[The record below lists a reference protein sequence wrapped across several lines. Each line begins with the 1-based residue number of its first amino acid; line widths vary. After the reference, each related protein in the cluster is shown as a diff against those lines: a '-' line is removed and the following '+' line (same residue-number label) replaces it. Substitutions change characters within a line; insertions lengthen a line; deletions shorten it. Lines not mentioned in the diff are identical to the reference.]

1 MENLD
6 NFLPNSNLL
15 DEDLFEQLDSQ
26 LENPKVCNVGI
37 IGENGSGKSS
47 FIQSFFNWRENK
59 RNDYDYIIRL
69 KNLKTKDSFTYDVK
83 KDKKTFYLKN
93 KKTGDCFNYKSKVK
107 TDDLKS
113 EKNIIFITLANLGNC
128 CKNTSEMLENCIIDS
143 VKLFL

>member
-59 RNDYDYIIRL
+59 RNDYDYIIQL

-83 KDKKTFYLKN
+83 KR
-93 KKTGDCFNYKSKVK
+93 
-107 TDDLKS
+107 
-113 EKNIIFITLANLGNC
+113 
-128 CKNTSEMLENCIIDS
+128 
-143 VKLFL
+143 